1 MILEKNVRDK
11 LGFGFFEQVQIFF
24 LSIEIVA
31 IKESFLIIW
40 KKQPSRIVQMLCK
53 KVFLGI
59 AVLHLWIKKDLRVTV
74 KMFILVQL

>member
-11 LGFGFFEQVQIFF
+11 LAFGFFEQGQIFF

-31 IKESFLIIW
+31 IKENFLIIR
-40 KKQPSRIVQMLCK
+40 KKQPSRIVQMPCK
-53 KVFLGI
+53 KMFLGI
-59 AVLHLWIKKDLRVTV
+59 AVLHLWIKKDLRITV

>member
-11 LGFGFFEQVQIFF
+11 LAFGFFEQGQIFF

-31 IKESFLIIW
+31 IKESFLIIR
-40 KKQPSRIVQMLCK
+40 KKQPSRIVQMPCK

-59 AVLHLWIKKDLRVTV
+59 AVLHLWIKKDLRITV